1 MAIVGSFHG
10 SPQRKGSLIRLA
22 HRVLGPKPGWR
33 QGGRTGRIR
42 WVLLTAPRPAGSGHS
57 FRTMALIIASAM
69 FMEQLDS
76 TVLATALPTMA
87 RSFSVSPLHMSA
99 ALTSYLL
106 GLALFIPASGYFAD
120 RFGARR
126 IFRLAI
132 AVFTVGSIL
141 CGQAESLPFL
151 VAARLLQ
158 GVGGAMMVPVGRLVL
173 LRSVAQKDLVA
184 AMSWLMV
191 PALLGPVVGPPLGGF
206 IVTYLSWRWIFYLN
220 VPMGILGIYLATVFI
235 EDVREPDPGQFDLL
249 GFVLSSISLSCLMYG
264 LEMASRGGGE
274 SIRTTAIILA
284 VGAVVG
290 LAYARHARWA
300 LNPILDF
307 RLMSVPTFGISVIGG
322 SLTRI
327 TGGALPFLLPMM
339 MQLGFGY
346 SAARSGLITFSTAA
360 GSVLMKIVTGPILR
374 RYGFRN
380 TLVWNGVIATG
391 FLALCAA
398 FRPSWPLV
406 LINLVLLVGG
416 FFQSLQFTAYN
427 TVAYA
432 DIPQPRMSAATSFY
446 STFQQLMLSMGIC
459 ISSALLAL
467 SMAIAG
473 HSTPHLADF
482 SVAFL
487 GVTLVSFMSSPV
499 CARLPR
505 NAGAAMSGHGGDL
518 TAARGELPAPSES

>member
-1 MAIVGSFHG
+1 
-10 SPQRKGSLIRLA
+10 
-22 HRVLGPKPGWR
+22 
-33 QGGRTGRIR
+33 
-42 WVLLTAPRPAGSGHS
+42 
-57 FRTMALIIASAM
+57 MALIIASAM

-141 CGQAESLPFL
+141 CGQAESLSFL
-151 VAARLLQ
+151 VAARLFQ
-158 GVGGAMMVPVGRLVL
+158 GMGGAMMVPVGRLVL
-173 LRSVAQKDLVA
+173 LRSVAQKDLVS

-191 PALLGPVVGPPLGGF
+191 PALLGPVVGPPVGGF

-235 EDVREPDPGQFDLL
+235 EDVREPDPGQFDLR
-249 GFVLSSISLSCLMYG
+249 GFVLSSVSLSCLMYG

-274 SIRTTAIILA
+274 SGRATATILVA
-284 VGAVVG
+284 GAVVG
-290 LAYARHARWA
+290 LAYFKHARRT

-307 RLMSVPTFGISVIGG
+307 GLMRVRTFSISVLGG
-322 SLTRI
+322 SLTRF

-339 MQLGFGY
+339 MQIGFGY
-346 SAARSGLITFSTAA
+346 SAARSGMITFSTAA
-360 GSVLMKIVTGPILR
+360 GSVVMKVVAGPILR
-374 RYGFRN
+374 RYGFRT
-380 TLVWNGVIATG
+380 TLVWNGVLATV
-391 FLALCAA
+391 FLAVCAA
-398 FRPSWPLV
+398 FRPSWPLM

-416 FFQSLQFTAYN
+416 FFQSLQYTAFN

-432 DIPQPRMSAATSFY
+432 DIPQPRMSSATSFY
-446 STFQQLMLSMGIC
+446 STFQQLTWSMGIC

-467 SMAIAG
+467 SMAISG
-473 HSTPHLADF
+473 HSAPRLPDF
-482 SVAFL
+482 TVAFL
-487 GVTLVSFMSSPV
+487 GVSVFAFLSSPV

-505 NAGAAMSGHGGDL
+505 DAGAAMSGHVGERGPES
-518 TAARGELPAPSES
+518 GELEIVP